1 MNVMQVLPATF
12 PPFPDFKPGEVW
24 LVGAGPG
31 DPRLATLMAAHAL
44 RSADIIVHDALID
57 LDFSSWRTRR
67 QRSSRRASA
76 AASRRR
82 IRPT

>member
-31 DPRLATLMAAHAL
+31 DPRLATLMAAHA
-44 RSADIIVHDALID
+44 ALGA
-57 LDFSSWRTRR
+57 LSCTMR
-67 QRSSRRASA
+67 
-76 AASRRR
+76 
-82 IRPT
+82 